1 MKTQYTS
8 EGHTMKVIFI
18 TREGFN
24 LPGARLRCYYFAREL
39 EKYGVQTQILS
50 FSDTLGAKDGQR
62 ESEMGV
68 GEKVRYNIEAFGRL
82 VGQKG
87 SILFLNR
94 CHYHIFAPYLV
105 HILKGNKLVLDL
117 DDWEMRE
124 DLGYYL
130 GIYPSSKAEFLIR
143 RVARHSSIC
152 FAASMYLERFLS
164 NYADRVCYL
173 PSGID
178 TNLFKPIENEK
189 NDSKIRFCWIG
200 TLHRSDDVENVKFIM
215 DCFSTLK
222 KRYHNVALELVGDGT
237 YIGDIRK
244 AVSEVRDDNC
254 ITVKGWIH
262 PEKVPEYLST
272 IDIGLMPLIQNT
284 RFNRAK
290 SPTKLLEYMAMGK
303 PTISSDIGEANNI
316 IEDGKNGLLFRNK
329 EEFIDKMRSLI
340 VDEKLR
346 ESLGQRAIATIR
358 ERYSLSIVGKKLY
371 EILKSI

>member
-1 MKTQYTS
+1 M
-8 EGHTMKVIFI
+8 
-18 TREGFN
+18 
-24 LPGARLRCYYFAREL
+24 RCYNFAKEL

-68 GEKVRYNIEAFGRL
+68 GEKVRYNTRAFMRL
-82 VGQKG
+82 FGQKG

-94 CHYHIFAPYLV
+94 CHYHTFAPYLV

-124 DLGYYL
+124 DLRYYL

-143 RVARHSSIC
+143 RVARRSSIC
-152 FAASMYLERFLS
+152 FAASRCLEKFLS
-164 NYADRVCYL
+164 NYTDRVCYL

-178 TNLFKPIENEK
+178 TNLFKPIENEQ
-189 NDSKIRFCWIG
+189 NDSMIKFCWIG
-200 TLHRSDDVENVKFIM
+200 TLNRSDDVENVKFII
-215 DCFSTLK
+215 DCFSILK
-222 KRYHNVALELVGDGT
+222 KKCHNIVLELVGGGT
-237 YIGDIRK
+237 YIGDLRK
-244 AVSEVRDDNC
+244 AISELEDDNC
-254 ITVKGWIH
+254 ITFKGWIH
-262 PEKVPEYLST
+262 PEKIPECLST

-303 PTISSDIGEANNI
+303 PSISSDIGEAHNI
-316 IEDGKNGLLFRNK
+316 IENGKNGMLSRNK
-329 EEFIDKMRSLI
+329 EEFIDKM
-340 VDEKLR
+340 
-346 ESLGQRAIATIR
+346 ESLVADDELRRSIGQSAIETIR
-358 ERYSLSIVGKKLY
+358 ERYSLSIAGKKLY